1 MKIRIISLLSTV
13 FCLLSVSSS
22 NAYMAVNWLDS
33 PYILST
39 TGFTGEYHPFDLNG
53 DGIVNLTFFSST
65 SSIQVR
71 NENSSQYLARIST
84 MPDPLAPDAIIGE
97 QSGSES
103 MRWISDAVYA
113 PLILGVNNFGETQ
126 WLGAFMGHR
135 GYMGISFDIAGET
148 HYGWMDIMVDFANP
162 YAEIYGWGYET
173 EAGVSVYA
181 GAIPEPS
188 TMHLLTIG
196 ALSFL
201 VPSMRKRMPTRRS
214 TTTRHKW
221 REGER

>member
-1 MKIRIISLLSTV
+1 MNIRIISLLSTV

-84 MPDPLAPDAIIGE
+84 MPAPLAPDVIIGE

-103 MRWISDAVYA
+103 MRWISDAAYA
-113 PLILGVNNFGETQ
+113 PLILGYDNYGETQ

-148 HYGWMDIMVDFANP
+148 HYGWMDIMVDTANP

-188 TMHLLTIG
+188 AMHLFALG

-201 VPSMRKRMPTRRS
+201 FPSRRKRMPTRRS
-214 TTTRHKW
+214 TTTAHKV
-221 REGER
+221 RRG